1 MLLCNYINIYKIR
14 KKYEVFL
21 LYRIGIIVFWT
32 VELLSIGI
40 GSSLG
45 SGPAEAGII
54 VSAISALSGIVII
67 CTLIIV
73 DAIKNN

>member
-1 MLLCNYINIYKIR
+1 MAICVKFGGSMKYFGYI
-14 KKYEVFL
+14 VL
-21 LYRIGIIVFWT
+21 GIIVFWA
-32 VELLSIGI
+32 VELISIGV